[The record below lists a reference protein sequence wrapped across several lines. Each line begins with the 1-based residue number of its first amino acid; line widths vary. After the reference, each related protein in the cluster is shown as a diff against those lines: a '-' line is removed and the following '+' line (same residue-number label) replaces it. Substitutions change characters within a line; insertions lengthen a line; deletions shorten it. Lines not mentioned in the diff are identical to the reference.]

1 MSSCGVRV
9 HGLIEMKVRTINPAT
24 EEILREY
31 DIPAEEHILRMTK
44 KAEEA
49 FKTEWRLV
57 GNNNGHRRADYMY
70 DFATQLRKEKE
81 KLATIATNEMG
92 KAIKESRS
100 EVEKCA
106 WAIEYFA
113 DHGDIFTTDEVI
125 NTDARKSLCYF

>member
-1 MSSCGVRV
+1 
-9 HGLIEMKVRTINPAT
+9 MKVRTINPAT

-31 DIPAEEHILRMTK
+31 DIPSEEHILRMTK
-44 KAEEA
+44 KADEA

-57 GNNNGHRRADYMY
+57 GNTNGNKRADYMY
-70 DFATQLRKEKE
+70 EFASRLRKEKE
-81 KLATIATNEMG
+81 QLATLATNEMG

-113 DHGDIFTTDEVI
+113 DHGDLFTTD
-125 NTDARKSLCYF
+125 